1 MIHTSMVYFARCISP
16 LIAIWGL
23 LKCKMKKNMNFV
35 LILFDYRNKNYK
47 YFKNK
52 FLFFHMNSTCSDNS
66 NVETKISSMFVF
78 LHKIGNPV
86 DKNTA
91 IWMYIDQFLK
101 SNCTRLNFTTAIKS
115 VIFPSEW
122 CLIRSSPR
130 KSYLA
135 RNLGSNVNA
144 H

>member
-1 MIHTSMVYFARCISP
+1 MVYFARCISP

-66 NVETKISSMFVF
+66 NV
-78 LHKIGNPV
+78 
-86 DKNTA
+86 
-91 IWMYIDQFLK
+91 
-101 SNCTRLNFTTAIKS
+101 
-115 VIFPSEW
+115 
-122 CLIRSSPR
+122 
-130 KSYLA
+130 
-135 RNLGSNVNA
+135 
-144 H
+144 